1 MHVARLSWV
10 LTNVKD
16 FLALDCCDRQGWERS
31 SACRNDAGLVH
42 VLELVSGRSHGDGS
56 TWADASVVRH
66 LQ

>member
-10 LTNVKD
+10 VTTVED
-16 FLALDCCDRQGWERS
+16 FFVLDWDRQSWERS
-31 SACRNDAGLVH
+31 SASRKDAGLVV
-42 VLELVSGRSHGDGS
+42 VLELVSGMGHVDGT